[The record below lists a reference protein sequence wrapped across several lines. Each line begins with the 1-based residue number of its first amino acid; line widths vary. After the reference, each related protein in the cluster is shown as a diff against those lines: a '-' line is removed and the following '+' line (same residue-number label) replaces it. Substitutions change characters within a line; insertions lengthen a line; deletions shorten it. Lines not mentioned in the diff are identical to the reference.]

1 MTYLEL
7 RLFPVKWCEFTG
19 NKLEVWR
26 ASEERK
32 GWDLCL
38 VPFLSGPIARRII
51 CFYHYGAWD
60 VYDLNVCTNINI
72 LKSLLS
78 PLKCKTIHFE
88 CFFFVTVVLST
99 RLGSQ
104 SLFSED
110 WGVALA
116 NRSKESI
123 VAGGVHVGVI
133 CQMRHDAKFIMTGK
147 INEEL
152 AQKEPHSDRLFDGNK
167 TQETILF
174 LSEQT
179 SHVTLTVSVH
189 RASLEWRI
197 IYLSLRRAVTR
208 CYFHI
213 YFHLII
219 LKSYYAFKKKIK

>member
-1 MTYLEL
+1 MTYFEL
-7 RLFPVKWCEFTG
+7 RLLPVKWCEFTG

-51 CFYHYGAWD
+51 CLYHYGAWD

-88 CFFFVTVVLST
+88 CFFFITVVPST

-104 SLFSED
+104 SLFSEE
-110 WGVALA
+110 WPTGQKSQWLL
-116 NRSKESI
+116 ESM
-123 VAGGVHVGVI
+123 VAGCDHVGVI
-133 CQMRHDAKFIMTGK
+133 CQMRHDAKSIMTGK

-152 AQKEPHSDRLFDGNK
+152 A
-167 TQETILF
+167 
-174 LSEQT
+174 
-179 SHVTLTVSVH
+179 
-189 RASLEWRI
+189 
-197 IYLSLRRAVTR
+197 
-208 CYFHI
+208 
-213 YFHLII
+213 
-219 LKSYYAFKKKIK
+219 